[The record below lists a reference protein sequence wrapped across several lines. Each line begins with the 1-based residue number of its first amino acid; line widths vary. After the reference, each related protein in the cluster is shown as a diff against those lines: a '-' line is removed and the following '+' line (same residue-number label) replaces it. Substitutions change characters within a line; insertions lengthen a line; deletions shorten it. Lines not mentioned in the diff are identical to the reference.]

1 MKAEPEEPEVKEL
14 ARLKEMTQ
22 KSYERCNKECCA
34 TALWV
39 PDENNKEIL
48 VPLKDVSI
56 HARIDQ
62 GIIK

>member
-1 MKAEPEEPEVKEL
+1 L